1 MAALDLRLGIV
12 EGYWTQRAA
21 EQASW
26 VVTQMTPEKAEE
38 LFARVGNMEP
48 SKSSLD
54 RLPKALMIGSGVV
67 EAACKTL
74 VAQRLKLSG
83 MRWSSRGAQAILTM
97 RGWDQSERFDE
108 AWALVA
114 ATYQREVHV
123 LAKVIDITPKP
134 ERKTR
139 AQASG

>member
-1 MAALDLRLGIV
+1 
-12 EGYWTQRAA
+12 
-21 EQASW
+21 
-26 VVTQMTPEKAEE
+26 
-38 LFARVGNMEP
+38 
-48 SKSSLD
+48 
-54 RLPKALMIGSGVV
+54 
-67 EAACKTL
+67 
-74 VAQRLKLSG
+74 
-83 MRWSSRGAQAILTM
+83 M